1 MEKDID
7 VNHYIAAGRRF
18 EAELELLRANPQM
31 LVADNRIPEPAKLV
45 LAYPDT
51 IEVMD
56 KEGKAHTYSL
66 TELLDGLY
74 RLAKNSNKRAKKD
87 KK

>member
-1 MEKDID
+1 MKDVENII
-7 VNHYIAAGRRF
+7 NAGRQF
-18 EAELELLRANPQM
+18 EADIEFLKANPRM
-31 LVADNRIPEPAKLV
+31 LVADNRRPEPTKLV

-56 KEGKAHTYSL
+56 KDGKAHTYSL

-74 RLAKNSNKRAKKD
+74 RLAKNSNKRARKD